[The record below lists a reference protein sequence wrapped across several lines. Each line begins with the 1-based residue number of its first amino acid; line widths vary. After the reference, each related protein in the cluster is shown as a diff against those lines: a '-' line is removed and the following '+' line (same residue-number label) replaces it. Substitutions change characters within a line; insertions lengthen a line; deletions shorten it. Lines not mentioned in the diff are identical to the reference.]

1 MGYIGGGV
9 RRGVRGRVTLVTLL
23 SETFTRYPSSPFW
36 LGRRRDRLSEQFTLH
51 NNSPFPAL
59 WVELQDESNVPNY
72 QVGVVRSITAAQPK
86 PGSNLPFARDGVSTI
101 LAPGR
106 SEPVIPLAYF
116 WSKFII
122 PNKPKSSFIP
132 L

>member
-1 MGYIGGGV
+1 MQLSLRNKVLLAVGMSGITFILTLSAVVGY
-9 RRGVRGRVTLVTLL
+9 RVYLFV
-23 SETFTRYPSSPFW
+23 
-36 LGRRRDRLSEQFTLH
+36 
-51 NNSPFPAL
+51 
-59 WVELQDESNVPNY
+59 ESN
-72 QVGVVRSITAAQPK
+72 SIE
-86 PGSNLPFARDGVSTI
+86 